1 MADSSGFFQDMTLI
15 WVSGGWLM
23 IPLFLLAVALYYT
36 ALKLFLN
43 LQFHFLIRARVYDW
57 SDKEIAERI
66 SGRWRVLWDLLDI
79 GASTAREVKRH
90 FEEIHNEYL
99 SPVNRRIKF
108 LAVLIAVGPLIGLL
122 GTVTG
127 MLSTFSGMAASHN
140 SRLDSVVTG
149 ISEALITT
157 QTGLIISI
165 PGLVLLSL
173 IVQRRNLLQ
182 RAILRLERYNTYW
195 MLHVEWLFP
204 EPENAD
210 QTPTLLPPKENP
222 PATQNNPS

>member
-1 MADSSGFFQDMTLI
+1 MGDSGGFFQDMTLI

-43 LQFHFLIRARVYDW
+43 LHSHFLIRARVYDW

-90 FEEIHNEYL
+90 FEEIRNEYL

-204 EPENAD
+204 EPENAEP
-210 QTPTLLPPKENP
+210 TPLPPKEKEP
-222 PATQNNPS
+222 PLQNTPS

>member
-1 MADSSGFFQDMTLI
+1 MNEPPPGLFQEMLSI
-15 WVSGGWLM
+15 WASGGWLM
-23 IPLFLLAVALYYT
+23 VPLFLLAVALYYT
-36 ALKLFLN
+36 ALKLFLS

-57 SDKEIAERI
+57 SDKEIEEQI
-66 SGRWRVLWDLLDI
+66 SGPWRMLWDLLDI
-79 GASTAREVKRH
+79 RASTAREVRRH
-90 FEEIHNEYL
+90 FEEVFNEYL
-99 SPVNRRIKF
+99 LPMNRRIKF

-127 MLSTFSGMAASHN
+127 MLSTFNGMAASRN
-140 SRLDSVVTG
+140 SQLDSVIMG

-165 PGLVLLSL
+165 PGLIILSL

-204 EPENAD
+204 EAEDAEKKAASPPTGE
-210 QTPTLLPPKENP
+210 TPVEGGRI
-222 PATQNNPS
+222 